1 MDRQLVIAYLGMK
14 ARMRSLEVVA
24 NNLANASTTGFKAEI
39 DFQQLVEGKNRLLLA
54 EQPAGQVSTA
64 QDPESSVLGVVS
76 GTTIKMMPGVFRQ
89 TGRSLDVA
97 LAGEG
102 FLVVQTARGQRYT
115 RAGNLT
121 RNQDGQLVT
130 QDGSLVVGE
139 AGPITLPAGEI
150 TIGEDGTLSVQ
161 GKNVGRLK
169 VARFSHPGT
178 ELVPEGGTF
187 FATREGVAPQ
197 EDNQTR
203 FRQGVLEMS
212 NVDPMQE
219 MVTLIQLQREFES
232 LQRGLKQ
239 KLAGEDQIGKI

>member
-14 ARMRSLEVVA
+14 ARMRSLDVVA

-39 DFQQLVEGKNRLLLA
+39 DFQQLIGGKDRLLLPG
-54 EQPAGQVSTA
+54 QSAGQVSPTPEA
-64 QDPESSVLGVVS
+64 ESSVLGVMS
-76 GTTIKMMPGVFRQ
+76 GTVLKMLPGAYRQ
-89 TGRSLDVA
+89 TGRPLDVA
-97 LAGEG
+97 LVGDG
-102 FLVVQTARGQRYT
+102 FFVVQTARGQRYT

-121 RNQDGQLVT
+121 RNRDGQLVT

-139 AGPITLPAGEI
+139 AGPITIPTGEL
-150 TIGEDGTLSVQ
+150 TIGEDGTISVQ
-161 GKNVGRLK
+161 GKPAGRLK
-169 VARFSHPGT
+169 VVRFSHPGT

-187 FATREGVAPQ
+187 FATAEGVTPQ
-197 EDNQTR
+197 ADNQTQ

-212 NVDPMQE
+212 NVDPMRE

-232 LQRGLKQ
+232 LQRGLKL

>member
-14 ARMRSLEVVA
+14 ARMRSLDVVA
-24 NNLANASTTGFKAEI
+24 NNLANASTTGFKAEM
-39 DFQQLVEGKNRLLLA
+39 DFQQLIEGKDRLQLA
-54 EQPAGQVSTA
+54 GQSVGQVSPT
-64 QDPESSVLGVVS
+64 PESESGVLGVVS
-76 GTTIKMMPGVFRQ
+76 GTATKMLPGAYRQ

-97 LAGEG
+97 LVGEG

-139 AGPITLPAGEI
+139 AGPITLPAGDV
-150 TIGEDGTLSVQ
+150 TIGEDGIISGP
-161 GKNVGRLK
+161 GKTVGRLK
-169 VARFSHPGT
+169 VVRFSHPGT
-178 ELVPEGGTF
+178 GLVKEGGTLF
-187 FATREGVAPQ
+187 TTAEGVKPQ

-212 NVDPMQE
+212 NVDPMRE
-219 MVTLIQLQREFES
+219 LVTLIQLQREFES